1 MAAGP
6 RSVADTLAARGPEAM
21 ALNDRFLNPQLGRIV
36 RTLGFDRVWTG
47 GEGAHL
53 IDAEGNRYLDLLCG
67 YGVFAVGR
75 NHPDVVAAVA
85 DVLAART
92 GNMPQLGVTVLAGVL
107 GEQLIGRGP
116 DS

>member
-1 MAAGP
+1 MTSVLPPVHEILASRAGEEM
-6 RSVADTLAARGPEAM
+6 V
-21 ALNDRFLNPQLGRIV
+21 LNDSYLNPQLGRIV
-36 RTLGFDRVWTG
+36 RTLGLDRRWVG

-75 NHPDVVAAVA
+75 NHPDVIAAVGEA
-85 DVLAART
+85 LAART